1 MDIRSMQKIKTYEYL
16 GWVVSAD
23 DQLYKKLLE
32 QKRDITKDDQN
43 RMQEIFD
50 EHLQRKRVALDIGCH
65 YGFFT
70 KFLSEKFETVHAFD
84 FANDIYQ
91 CFEANMLNFNCDN
104 VVKHPYGLG
113 EIEKDVATNDW
124 FARHGRRG
132 PLANHIDPNSTNK
145 EHKIKSLD
153 SLDIKDVDLMMIDT
167 EGYELNVLKG
177 AEQTIKENKPV
188 LVLEF
193 HNRNLTQK
201 FGYSLDHLKQYVEGL
216 GYRSIGYINKVDQV
230 FVSEA
235 KA

>member
-1 MDIRSMQKIKTYEYL
+1 MNTYDYYGWTVSEEYVL
-16 GWVVSAD
+16 P
-23 DQLYKKLLE
+23 KK
-32 QKRDITKDDQN
+32 KKNKNVDITNEDIDKMSHIIN
-43 RMQEIFD
+43 NYIV
-50 EHLQRKRVALDIGCH
+50 HKRVAVDAGCH

-70 KFLSEKFETVHAFD
+70 RFLSTQFDTVHAFD

-91 CFEANMLNFNCDN
+91 CFEANMQKFNCSN
-104 VVKHPYGLG
+104 VVRHPYGLG
-113 EIEKDVATNDW
+113 EENKDVATNDW

-132 PLANHIDPNSTNK
+132 PLGNHINPDSNDKN
-145 EHKIKSLD
+145 HKIKSFD
-153 SLDIKDVDLMMIDT
+153 SLAITDVDLMMIDT

-177 AEQTIKENKPV
+177 AEQTIKQYKPV

-201 FGYSLDHLKQYVEGL
+201 FGYSLVDLKQYVENL
-216 GYRSIGYINKVDQV
+216 GYRSVGYINKVDQV

>member
-1 MDIRSMQKIKTYEYL
+1 MNTYDYYGWTVSKEDILPRNLMDKNI
-16 GWVVSAD
+16 
-23 DQLYKKLLE
+23 
-32 QKRDITKDDQN
+32 DITNED
-43 RMQEIFD
+43 ID
-50 EHLQRKRVALDIGCH
+50 EMSDVINKHILQKRVAVDVGCH

-70 KFLSEKFETVHAFD
+70 RFLSEHFETVHAFD
-84 FANDIYQ
+84 FANDIYR
-91 CFEANMLNFNCDN
+91 CFETNMQKFGCTN
-104 VVKHPYGLG
+104 VIAHPYGLG
-113 EIEKDVATNDW
+113 ETEKNVATNDW
-124 FARHGRRG
+124 FSRHGRRG
-132 PLANHIDPNSTNK
+132 PLGNHIDLNGTNK

-153 SLDIKDVDLMMIDT
+153 SHSIGNVDLMMVDT

-177 AEQTIKENKPV
+177 AEQTIKDYKPV